1 LICCSCI
8 RRASTTF
15 RERAILYGP
24 VSDMVPSS
32 TVFEMYPL
40 GFLTIA
46 SYLHDRAMKVR
57 IVNLAL
63 RMMNSR
69 RFDVPRFLAR
79 LRPKAVGIDLH
90 WLPHAHGAL
99 EIARI
104 VKMVHPGVPV
114 IMGGLSS
121 TYFHRELITYPQV
134 DFVLRGDSTEPPLH
148 QLLLALRNG
157 TPVDKIP
164 NLTWKD
170 ANGIHV
176 NPLTFVPN
184 TLDYVDL
191 RPDLMVE
198 MVMRYRDLESTLP
211 FNGWWNNPITTVFTV
226 KGCAFECVTCG
237 SSHTSCT
244 HLTKRQ
250 KPVYRSPASLV
261 ANMEA
266 IGRLAHGPIVLVGDL
281 LMAGPEH
288 AAEVL
293 ARLRKAD
300 LPNTIVFEFFAL
312 PPASFLQDIDRNVRN
327 WSMEF
332 SPESH
337 EQAVRDAQEGESGY
351 TTEDMESII
360 RQAVALRCT
369 RIDIF
374 FMIGLP
380 AQTTASVRETVEYCG
395 HLFEAGRQAPVLLHL
410 PDGPVHR
417 SGQPRFRGAR
427 PVRLPPVCPHAGG
440 APPAADSADLGVHPQ
455 LRDQVDDAARARRR
469 DLQRGRTSQRAEGTS
484 TDASQNGAADAWR
497 TVLPQRGPCALRLD
511 AGMAQAD
518 AGAAAAGTQRG
529 DHRASAFQPFAT
541 SASCSGRDACS
552 ISELQKSC
560 ASLVGMPSA
569 VRAITSGAHQPA
581 LSRRRRTPQ
590 LPEGSVCAT
599 PRWQSMQVMPLF
611 ARDSCALAAAAG
623 CLVNA
628 MAAGVWQLRHSAES
642 FAFSSAQIFCAS
654 ASRWLSNL
662 AGVLS
667 SPLMWPQTSVEA
679 SMCRSR
685 PGKNEGGTWQLPQLA

>member
-1 LICCSCI
+1 MKSHADTDLLLLHAPSVYD
-8 RRASTTF
+8 F

-46 SYLHDRAMKVR
+46 SYLHDRGLKVR

-63 RMMNSR
+63 RMMNSQ
-69 RFDVPRFLAR
+69 RFDVPKFLAKQ
-79 LRPKAVGIDLH
+79 RPKAIGIDLH

-99 EIARI
+99 EVARI
-104 VKMVHPGVPV
+104 AKELHPDVPI

-121 TYFHRELITYPQV
+121 TYYHRELIGYPQV

-148 QLLLALRNG
+148 QLLLALQSA
-157 TPVDKIP
+157 TPLDKIP

-170 ANGIHV
+170 ANGVHV
-176 NPLTFVPN
+176 NPLSFIPV

-237 SSHTSCT
+237 SSATACS

-261 ANMEA
+261 SNMQA
-266 IGRLAHGPIVLVGDL
+266 IARLTHAPILLVGDL
-281 LMAGPEH
+281 LMPGPEH

-293 ARLRKAD
+293 ERLRQAD
-300 LPNTIVFEFFAL
+300 LPNQTVFEFFAL
-312 PPASFLQDIDRNVRN
+312 PPVSFLRDIDRCVRN

-351 TTEDMESII
+351 TTEDME
-360 RQAVALRCT
+360 AVIKEAVRLRCS

-380 AQTTASVRETVEYCG
+380 AQTTASVRSTVEYCG
-395 HLFEAGRQAPVLLHL
+395 HLFELGDKRLSCFISPMGPFIDPGSRGFEQPDKFGYRLYARTLEQHRQLLIQPTWEYILNYETKWMTRRELVDATYDAAERLNELKIQHGRLSKRR
-410 PDGPVHR
+410 GR
-417 SGQPRFRGAR
+417 SVAQGIA
-427 PVRLPPVCPHAGG
+427 
-440 APPAADSADLGVHPQ
+440 
-455 LRDQVDDAARARRR
+455 AARA
-469 DLQRGRTSQRAEGTS
+469 LRA
-484 TDASQNGAADAWR
+484 
-497 TVLPQRGPCALRLD
+497 RLD
-511 AGMAQAD
+511 EGMA
-518 AGAAAAGTQRG
+518 RG
-529 DHRASAFQPFAT
+529 DIGAVSETLKGEITRFSISTVCDKRELFWPRRVFNFRV
-541 SASCSGRDACS
+541 SEIMRILSRYFSGRAKAP
-552 ISELQKSC
+552 E
-560 ASLVGMPSA
+560 PA
-569 VRAITSGAHQPA
+569 VQP
-581 LSRRRRTPQ
+581 P
-590 LPEGSVCAT
+590 
-599 PRWQSMQVMPLF
+599 
-611 ARDSCALAAAAG
+611 
-623 CLVNA
+623 
-628 MAAGVWQLRHSAES
+628 
-642 FAFSSAQIFCAS
+642 
-654 ASRWLSNL
+654 
-662 AGVLS
+662 
-667 SPLMWPQTSVEA
+667 
-679 SMCRSR
+679 
-685 PGKNEGGTWQLPQLA
+685 